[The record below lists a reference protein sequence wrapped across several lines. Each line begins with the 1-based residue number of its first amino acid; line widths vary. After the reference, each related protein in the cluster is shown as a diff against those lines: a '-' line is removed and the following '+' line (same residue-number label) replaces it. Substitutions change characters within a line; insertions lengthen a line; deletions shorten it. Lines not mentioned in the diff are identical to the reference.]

1 MAMKI
6 YREKAEEIC
15 REGNNCCQSVLLTL
29 CEQYGIDRHTAMRFG
44 AVFGSGI
51 GLSGE
56 TCGAITGSMMLIGL
70 ATGIFSQ
77 EELGENTTEIFRDG
91 RRFEIHERPDAYDM
105 AQEFH
110 RRFRQRFGGK
120 FRCKDLLGA
129 DVGTAE
135 GHQYVLDHDLF
146 AIKCRQFIVEG
157 ADIISDILHEKGLL
171 AK

>member
-1 MAMKI
+1 MKI

-135 GHQYVLDHDLF
+135 GHQYVLDLSLIH
-146 AIKCRQFIVEG
+146 I
-157 ADIISDILHEKGLL
+157 
-171 AK
+171 